1 MKGTCE
7 TIDPQ
12 TGVSVCGMAD
22 LFGVKKCPN
31 YIETWWK
38 PQMVGGESQPVLVCD
53 CAPKR
58 TLMMIQELH
67 NRLLGVEKSQE
78 ELRNETVWTEVVASV
93 IGKNIGIDLQKFVEE
108 RQRLNNVLRLK
119 DSQDEQ
125 KNLVE
130 DKSENVDVV

>member
-7 TIDPQ
+7 PIDPH
-12 TGVSVCGMAD
+12 TGESVCGMAD

-31 YIETWWK
+31 YIETWWTSQK
-38 PQMVGGESQPVLVCD
+38 VGGESQPILVCD

-58 TLMMIQELH
+58 ILLMIQDLH
-67 NRLLGVEKSQE
+67 NRLIGVEKSQE

-119 DSQDEQ
+119 DSQEEQ
-125 KNLVE
+125 KIGRGHI
-130 DKSENVDVV
+130 

>member
-7 TIDPQ
+7 PIDPQ
-12 TGVSVCGMAD
+12 TGASTCGMAD

-31 YIETWWK
+31 YIETWWTPNK
-38 PQMVGGESQPVLVCD
+38 IGGESQPVLVCD

-58 TLMMIQELH
+58 TLMMIQDLH

-119 DSQDEQ
+119 DSQEEQ
-125 KNLVE
+125 KKLVE
-130 DKSENVDVV
+130 DTSENGNVV